1 MKLRSSK
8 ASVNAGIAMVC
19 LLMPIIPEVVDAK
32 TTYEQQQST
41 TIETELKQASY
52 TENVSDIVARGYE
65 EANETDM
72 YEGMAIAVVDPYID
86 VYTGADETS
95 EVLGR
100 IYSNGIA
107 QVIETTDEWTKISS
121 GNLTGYVQ
129 TSALCFGEEAAILN
143 EDEDVILTVT
153 ADKANVYDAVGS
165 DLVAGEVSKDQQF
178 GASAKKAGYIAF
190 ELEGEKVYIL
200 AENVSVSYGLDNAY
214 TNE

>member
-86 VYTGADETS
+86 VYTGADEAS

-153 ADKANVYDAVGS
+153 ADKANV
-165 DLVAGEVSKDQQF
+165 
-178 GASAKKAGYIAF
+178 
-190 ELEGEKVYIL
+190 
-200 AENVSVSYGLDNAY
+200 
-214 TNE
+214 